1 MLKYRFGVRWR
12 ITGKESSAIIL
23 GDAKDDDEAIRA
35 LHVLVDYA
43 TLSGA
48 QEIEV
53 RLTGPGDRDVARIV
67 DGDDV
72 DREGRD

>member
-43 TLSGA
+43 TLSG
-48 QEIEV
+48 V
-53 RLTGPGDRDVARIV
+53 
-67 DGDDV
+67 
-72 DREGRD
+72 